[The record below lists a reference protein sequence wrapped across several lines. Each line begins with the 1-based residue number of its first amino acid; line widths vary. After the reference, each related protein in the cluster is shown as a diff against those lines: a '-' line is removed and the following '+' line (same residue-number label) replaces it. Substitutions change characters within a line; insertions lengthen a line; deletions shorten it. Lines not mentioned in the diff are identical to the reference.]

1 MLNNQ
6 RITALI
12 KLLSAPI
19 ATGLAVAAVLLL
31 LFPELRGTP
40 TFAISDKSHSAQITD
55 LSGPVSY
62 SRAVVKAAPSVVN
75 IYTRTVTRQGTYPLL
90 NHPLFRRLYDQQQQ
104 RVRGSLGS
112 GVIMDSRGFIVTSYH
127 VVDRVDEILVLLYD
141 GREVPASVVGTDPE
155 TDLAVLKITADN
167 LQSIEIGSPNQ
178 AEIGDV
184 VLAIGNPFGMGQT
197 VTQGIVSATR
207 RNGLNLSTF
216 ENYIQTDADINP
228 GNSGGALVDARGKL
242 LGINAAKINRND
254 SEGIGFAV
262 PADEVQKVLASII
275 SQGRV
280 IRGWLGFEAHQITP
294 SLARQLNINLSAGL
308 LITGIA
314 NGGPAH
320 IAGLLPGDIVTS
332 INGVAVTDPHSSIN
346 QIAEI
351 VPGEPIDLQIRRADK
366 PVKITAT
373 AGLRPAVD

>member
-1 MLNNQ
+1 MSNSR
-6 RITALI
+6 RITALV
-12 KLLSAPI
+12 KLLGAPVI
-19 ATGLAVAAVLLL
+19 TGLAVAAVLLV
-31 LFPELRGTP
+31 LFPELRGMP
-40 TFAISDKSHSAQITD
+40 ALSSSDPYRSDQASD
-55 LSGPVSY
+55 FSGPVSY
-62 SRAVVKAAPSVVN
+62 ARAVAKAAPSVVN
-75 IYTRTVTRQGTYPLL
+75 IYTRTVTRQGSYPLL
-90 NHPLFRRLYDQQQQ
+90 NHPFFRRLYDQQQQ
-104 RVRGSLGS
+104 RVKGSLGS

-155 TDLAVLKITADN
+155 TDLAVLKIAADN
-167 LQSIEIGSPNQ
+167 LQSIEIGTPNQ

-228 GNSGGALVDARGKL
+228 GNSGGALIDARGKL

-262 PADEVQKVLASII
+262 PVDEVQNVMASII

-280 IRGWLGFEAHQITP
+280 IRGWLGFEAHQLTP
-294 SLARQLNINLSAGL
+294 SLARQLNIDLSAGL

-332 INGVAVTDPHSSIN
+332 INGIEVTDPHSSIN
-346 QIAEI
+346 QIAGI
-351 VPGEPIDLQIRRADK
+351 APGEPIGLQIKRGDK
-366 PVKITAT
+366 PVEITAT
-373 AGLRPAVD
+373 AGLRPTVN